1 MRAIRSLVAAV
12 SALAIAGCGQPSP
25 VPGAGS
31 AAASAS
37 ATAPASDRLA
47 PILAAELR
55 RAADEVTMAD
65 LQSRDVTV
73 RRAAARALARIGGE
87 PARAGLLRA
96 LGDED
101 DDVIA
106 WAAYGLGF
114 GCKGHEKDSVAAL
127 VARALGRGASDDGVS
142 AAAGVASSAAATE
155 PKGLA
160 RLDAD
165 AAIRRAIGRCGAEES
180 EPTLVAWLAAS
191 RPRAVAAALALGD
204 LAIAK
209 QKLRE
214 ETLAALLNL
223 AAGTASTPP
232 ITEALFAVGRLDNV
246 PLTVVDRIREVAT
259 ARLAE
264 PSEARLFAVRA
275 LGRGGDGAARDLAR
289 VLSSPA
295 LFSPPERAE
304 AARQLKRLGKA
315 GQRALADALP
325 ALVPSADP
333 VALTG
338 LVSEDFGV
346 LLTLLESL
354 DGPALARKA
363 LGDLASLKAPP
374 TPPQPVARRVA
385 WLRCAAARVLAG
397 ANYRDKALLG
407 CEAGLEPPGSLP
419 DAEGVPMA
427 SIAGRAV
434 VAAIGGAAIVGPRLA
449 AYRAYARYG
458 DRRAREDALALLEKH
473 DEVEG
478 AAAILV
484 EALGAKESGIVA
496 TAAEVLA
503 KKPQRAG
510 EAAPRKGKSAK
521 RKKEP
526 SPADAADPLA
536 PSPAIVKALLDA
548 LARPA
553 VDLDPELSDTLID
566 AVGALAI
573 KESRGRVDALC
584 RSMYPTTREHAAKA
598 LGLLGEKKACA
609 AHAAATAPREIE
621 ALVTAKTTLAFD
633 TDAGAFTITLDPAL
647 APAIVTR
654 AVELVKSGYYDGM
667 VVHRVVPGYVTQ
679 FGAPFGDGYGGPE
692 GKASLPCETSPLP
705 FAPLTVGVALSGRD
719 TGSSQL
725 FVMLGRYPHLDGNY
739 AIVGTATGP
748 WGAFVDGDL
757 IRHATV
763 AP

>member
-1 MRAIRSLVAAV
+1 MRSIRSLVAAV
-12 SALAIAGCGQPSP
+12 SSLALALAGCGTPSGP
-25 VPGAGS
+25 APDAGAAAAPSS
-31 AAASAS
+31 AA
-37 ATAPASDRLA
+37 PQGDRLA
-47 PILAAELR
+47 SILAAELR
-55 RAADEVTMAD
+55 RAADEVTMDD
-65 LQSRDVTV
+65 LQSRDVAV

-87 PARAGLLRA
+87 PARPGLLRA

-101 DDVIA
+101 DEVIA

-114 GCKGHEKDSVAAL
+114 HCKGHEKDSVAAL
-127 VARALGRGASDDGVS
+127 VARALSRGE
-142 AAAGVASSAAATE
+142 AAVMPAGA
-155 PKGLA
+155 P

-165 AAIRRAIGRCGAEES
+165 AAIRRAVGRCGAEES
-180 EPTLVAWLAAS
+180 EPTLVAWLAAP

-204 LAIAK
+204 LAGAK

-232 ITEALFAVGRLDNV
+232 IPEALFAVGRLDHV
-246 PLTVVDRIREVAT
+246 PLTVVDRVREVAT
-259 ARLAE
+259 ARLTE

-275 LGRGGDGAARDLAR
+275 LGRGGDGAAPELAH
-289 VLSSPA
+289 VLRTPA
-295 LFSPPERAE
+295 AFSPPERAE

-325 ALVPSADP
+325 ALVPSDDP

-338 LVSEDFGV
+338 LVGEDFGV
-346 LLTLLESL
+346 LLTAIESL
-354 DGPALARKA
+354 DGPALAKKA
-363 LGDLASLKAPP
+363 LADLASLRA
-374 TPPQPVARRVA
+374 PPQPPQPIARRLA

-397 ANYRDKALLG
+397 ANYRDQALLA

-419 DAEGVPMA
+419 AAEGVPMA

-434 VAAIGGAAIVGPRLA
+434 VAAIGGAAILGPRLA
-449 AYRAYARYG
+449 AYRAYALHG
-458 DRRAREDALALLEKH
+458 DLRAREDALSLLEKH
-473 DEVEG
+473 DEVDG

-484 EALGAKESGIVA
+484 EALGAKEGGLVA
-496 TAAEVLA
+496 TAADVLA

-510 EAAPRKGKSAK
+510 DAAKRKGKAAK

-526 SPADAADPLA
+526 SADADALA
-536 PSPAIVKALLDA
+536 PSPAVVKALLDA

-553 VDLDPELSDTLID
+553 VDLDPELSDALID
-566 AVGALAI
+566 AAGALAI
-573 KESRGRVDALC
+573 KEAKPRVDALC
-584 RSMYPTTREHAAKA
+584 RSSYPTTREHAAKA
-598 LGLLGEKKACA
+598 LALLGDKKECP
-609 AHAAATAPREIE
+609 AHAAPAAPRELT
-621 ALVTAKTTLAFD
+621 ARVTAKTTLAFD
-633 TDAGAFTITLDPAL
+633 TDIGPLTITLDPAL
-647 APAIVTR
+647 APAIVAR
-654 AVELVKSGYYDGM
+654 AVALVKSGYYDGV

-692 GKASLPCETSPLP
+692 GQPSLPCETSPLP

-725 FVMLGRYPHLDGNY
+725 FVMHGRYPHLDGNY
-739 AIVGTATGP
+739 ALVGTATGP
-748 WGAFVDGDL
+748 WAAFVDGDL
-757 IRHATV
+757 LRKVTV

>member
-1 MRAIRSLVAAV
+1 MRSTRRLVAAV
-12 SALAIAGCGQPSP
+12 SALALAGCGQASPSAP
-25 VPGAGS
+25 AASAGS

-37 ATAPASDRLA
+37 ATAPASNRLA

-55 RAADEVTMAD
+55 RAAEEVTAAD
-65 LQSRDVTV
+65 VQSRDVAV

-87 PARAGLLRA
+87 PARPGLLRA

-101 DDVIA
+101 DDVLA

-114 GCKGHEKDSVAAL
+114 TCKGHEKDSVAAL
-127 VARALGRGASDDGVS
+127 VARALSRVGADGGEP
-142 AAAGVASSAAATE
+142 AAAAAPGPPAQ
-155 PKGLA
+155 
-160 RLDAD
+160 LDAD

-180 EPTLVAWLAAS
+180 EPTLVAWLAAP

-204 LAIAK
+204 LASAK

-214 ETLAALLNL
+214 ETLAALLTL

-264 PSEARLFAVRA
+264 PSDARLFAVRA
-275 LGRGGDGAARDLAR
+275 LGRGGDGAAPQLAR
-289 VLSSPA
+289 VLTSPA
-295 LFSPPERAE
+295 AFSPPERAE

-325 ALVPSADP
+325 ALVPDASP

-338 LVSEDFGV
+338 LVGEDFGV
-346 LLTLLESL
+346 LLTLIESL
-354 DGPALARKA
+354 DGPSLAKKA
-363 LGDLASLKAPP
+363 LGDLAALKAPP
-374 TPPQPVARRVA
+374 EPPPAIARRVA
-385 WLRCAAARVLAG
+385 WLRCTAARVLAG

-407 CEAGLEPPGSLP
+407 CEAGLEPPGALP
-419 DAEGVPMA
+419 AAEGVPMS

-434 VAAIGGAAIVGPRLA
+434 VAAIGGAEILGPRLA
-449 AYRAYARYG
+449 AFRAYALHG

-473 DEVEG
+473 DEVDD

-510 EAAPRKGKSAK
+510 EAAPRKSKGAK

-526 SPADAADPLA
+526 TPAEAAEALA

-553 VDLDPELSDTLID
+553 ADLDPELSDTLID
-566 AVGALAI
+566 AAGALAI
-573 KESRGRVDALC
+573 KDAKGRVAVLC
-584 RSMYPTTREHAAKA
+584 RSSYPTTREHAAKA
-598 LGLLGEKKACA
+598 LALLGEKTACV
-609 AHAAATAPREIE
+609 AHPAATAPREMD
-621 ALVTAKTTLAFD
+621 ALVAAKTTLAFD
-633 TDAGAFTITLDPAL
+633 TDAGAFTMTLDPAL

-679 FGAPFGDGYGGPE
+679 FGAPFGDGYGGPD
-692 GKASLPCETSPLP
+692 GRASLPCETSPLP

-757 IRHATV
+757 IRHAKV

>member
-1 MRAIRSLVAAV
+1 MRSIRSLFAV
-12 SALAIAGCGQPSP
+12 VSTLGLAGCGSPSGP
-25 VPGAGS
+25 VPGA
-31 AAASAS
+31 ASAVAS
-37 ATAPASDRLA
+37 VAAPSPAGERLA
-47 PILAAELR
+47 PILSAELR
-55 RAADEVTMAD
+55 RAADGVTTAD
-65 LQSRDVTV
+65 LQSRDVAV

-87 PARAGLLRA
+87 PSRPGLLRA

-101 DDVIA
+101 DEVLA

-114 GCKGHEKDSVAAL
+114 SCKGHEKDSVAAL
-127 VARALGRGASDDGVS
+127 VARALSRPAVPEGGDL
-142 AAAGVASSAAATE
+142 ATT
-155 PKGLA
+155 PNSLP
-160 RLDAD
+160 RLDPD

-180 EPTLVAWLAAS
+180 EPTLVAWLAAP
-191 RPRAVAAALALGD
+191 RPRAVAAAFALGD
-204 LAIAK
+204 LASSK

-223 AAGTASTPP
+223 AAGSASAPP

-259 ARLAE
+259 ARLTD

-275 LGRGGDGAARDLAR
+275 LGRAGDGATAALAR

-295 LFSPPERAE
+295 SFSPAERAE

-315 GQRALADALP
+315 GQRALYDALP

-338 LVSEDFGV
+338 LVGEDFGV
-346 LLTLLESL
+346 LLTVIEAL
-354 DGPALARKA
+354 DGPGSAKKALAE
-363 LGDLASLKAPP
+363 LASLPAPP
-374 TPPQPVARRVA
+374 KPPEPVARRIA
-385 WLRCAAARVLAG
+385 WLRCTAARVLAV
-397 ANYRDKALLG
+397 ANYHDKALLG

-419 DAEGVPMA
+419 AADELPRS

-434 VAAIGGAAIVGPRLA
+434 VASIGAGGIVGPRLA
-449 AYRAYARYG
+449 AFRAYALHG
-458 DRRAREDALALLEKH
+458 DRRAREDAIALLEKH
-473 DEVEG
+473 DEIDG

-510 EAAPRKGKSAK
+510 EAAPRKGKKDK
-521 RKKEP
+521 RKKDKDP
-526 SPADAADPLA
+526 SPAEEVDALA
-536 PSPAIVKALLDA
+536 PSPAIVRALLEA

-553 VDLDPELSDTLID
+553 VDLDPELSDSLID
-566 AVGALAI
+566 AAGALAI
-573 KESRGRVDALC
+573 KEAKGRVDVLC

-598 LGLLGEKKACA
+598 LALLGDKKACP

-621 ALVTAKTTLAFD
+621 APVASKTTITFEAD
-633 TDAGAFTITLDPAL
+633 PGALTITLDPAI

-654 AVELVKSGYYDGM
+654 AIELVKSGYYDGM

-679 FGAPFGDGYGGPE
+679 FGAPFGDGFGGPE

-705 FAPLTVGVALSGRD
+705 FAPLTVGIALSGRD

-725 FVMLGRYPHLDGNY
+725 FVMHGRYPHLDGNY

-757 IRHATV
+757 IRHAKV
-763 AP
+763 SP